1 MEIWRTST
9 WLAAVC
15 GSSVAWAQTPPQP
28 LPGAPQEEVIVA
40 APEPRYVAPTLR
52 DRIGRVWAPVYINGQ
67 GPLRLVLDT
76 GASASAVTAL
86 AAERLGLPVAGARTV
101 LLRGV
106 TGAKEVPV
114 VEVDRIEFGDLT
126 VEPAKLLVI
135 DDAFGGAEGVL
146 AGRGLNDRRIQIE
159 FRKDRIDIRRS
170 RNQRAGPGFHDP
182 PRQAHPGSRADRRCG
197 RGANPRKGRDR
208 HRRATHHRETWR
220 CAKPC

>member
-1 MEIWRTST
+1 M
-9 WLAAVC
+9 
-15 GSSVAWAQTPPQP
+15 
-28 LPGAPQEEVIVA
+28 A

-52 DRIGRVWAPVYINGQ
+52 DRIGRAWAPVYINGQ

-86 AAERLGLPVAGARTV
+86 AAERLGLSVAGARTV

-114 VEVDRIEFGDLT
+114 IEVDRIEFGDLT

-159 FRKDRIDIRRS
+159 FHKDHIER
-170 RNQRAGPGFHDP
+170 
-182 PRQAHPGSRADRRCG
+182 
-197 RGANPRKGRDR
+197 
-208 HRRATHHRETWR
+208 
-220 CAKPC
+220 